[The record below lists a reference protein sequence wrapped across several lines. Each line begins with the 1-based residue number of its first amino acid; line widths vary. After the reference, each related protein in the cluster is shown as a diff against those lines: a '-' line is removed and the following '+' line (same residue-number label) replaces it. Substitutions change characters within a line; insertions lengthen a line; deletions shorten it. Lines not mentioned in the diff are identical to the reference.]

1 MNDLVAVIRATDALL
16 SLLANAGISMAKL
29 QNLRDQNADG
39 HLRDDQVQDLARQ
52 AHDSVARLG

>member
-1 MNDLVAVIRATDALL
+1 MTDLVAVIRATDALL

-39 HLRDDQVQDLARQ
+39 HLTDAQVESLAKQ
-52 AHDSVARLG
+52 AYDSVARLG